1 MSRARIAP
9 RGALSGETRVPG
21 DKSITQRAIL
31 LGALAPGITR
41 IRGANTGEDARA
53 ALAMVRQLGARV
65 TASVREGIVIRGG
78 TLRESDRVL
87 DARNSG
93 TALRLATGLLAA
105 QPFLSIV
112 TGDASLRRR
121 PVARVIEPLRVLGA
135 DLTARQGDRLPP
147 IVVRGRPLQGAA
159 VVTSVPSAQVKSAVL
174 LAGIQANGVTSVR
187 EPSPTRDHTERMLP
201 RFGVPVERE
210 GTSARVRGPATLEAA
225 EIEVPGDFSAA
236 SFLLA
241 AASIVRGS
249 DIVLKGVGVNPTR
262 IAFLEHLAGV
272 GSGLERGNE
281 RVVSGEPVSD
291 LRVRAG
297 NLRGGRVLPAEA
309 PGLIDEL
316 PLVAVLAA
324 FADGKTVVRGAEELR
339 VKESDRVATVAAG
352 LRAIGVEVEEHPD
365 GWTIHGK
372 AGKVRGGTVDA
383 AGDHRIAM
391 AFMVA
396 GLAAREGVT
405 VLGAESVRVSDPGFL
420 SRLRGLFR

>member
-9 RGALSGETRVPG
+9 RGALCGETKVPG
-21 DKSITQRAIL
+21 DKSITQRALL

-41 IRGANTGEDARA
+41 IRGANPGEDTRA
-53 ALAMVRQLGARV
+53 ALGMVRQLGARV
-65 TASVREGIVIRGG
+65 TASAREGILIRGG
-78 TLRESDRVL
+78 DLRESDRVL

-105 QPFLSIV
+105 QPFLSIL
-112 TGDASLRRR
+112 TGDSSLRRR
-121 PVARVIEPLRVLGA
+121 PVARVIEPLRALGA
-135 DLTARQGDRLPP
+135 DLTGRQGDRLPP
-147 IVVRGRPLQGAA
+147 IVVRGRPLVGAA
-159 VVTSVPSAQVKSAVL
+159 IVTSVPSAQVKSAVL
-174 LAGIQANGVTSVR
+174 LAGIQAQGVTSVR
-187 EPSPTRDHTERMLP
+187 EPAATRDHTERMLP
-201 RFGVPVERE
+201 LFGVGIERE
-210 GTSARVRGPATLEAA
+210 GTAVRVRGPAALHAA

-249 DIVLKGVGVNPTR
+249 DILLKGVGVNPTR
-262 IAFLEHLAGV
+262 TAFLDHLERI

-281 RVVSGEPVSD
+281 RLASGEPVSD

-297 NLRGGRVLPAEA
+297 RLRGVKVVPDAA
-309 PGLIDEL
+309 PRLIDEL

-324 FADGKTVVRGAEELR
+324 FAEGKTVVRGADELR

-352 LRAIGVEVEEHPD
+352 LRAIGVDVDEHED

-372 AGKVRGGTVDA
+372 GGRIRGGTVDA

-391 AFMVA
+391 AFMIA

-405 VLGAESVRVSDPGFL
+405 VLGAESASVSDPGFL
-420 SRLRGLFR
+420 SRLRSLFR

>member
-9 RGALSGETRVPG
+9 RGALSGEARIPG

-31 LGALAPGITR
+31 LGALAPGVTR

-65 TASVREGIVIRGG
+65 TTSVKDGIMIRGG

-93 TALRLATGLLAA
+93 TALRLATGLLSA

-112 TGDASLRRR
+112 SGDSSLRRR
-121 PVARVIEPLRVLGA
+121 PVARVIEPLRALGA

-147 IVVRGRPLQGAA
+147 IVIRGRSLQGAA
-159 VVTSVPSAQVKSAVL
+159 VVTSVPSAQVKSALL

-187 EPSPTRDHTERMLP
+187 ESSPTRDHTERMLP

-210 GTSARVRGPATLEAA
+210 GTAARVRGPAKLDPA

-249 DIVLKGVGVNPTR
+249 DIVLQGVGVNPTR
-262 IAFLEHLAGV
+262 IAFLEHLASV
-272 GSGLERGNE
+272 GSDLTRGTERI
-281 RVVSGEPVSD
+281 VSGEPVSD

-297 NLRGGRVLPAEA
+297 KLRGARITAEA
-309 PGLIDEL
+309 APWLIDEL

-324 FADGKTVVRGAEELR
+324 FADGDTIVHGADELR

-352 LRAIGVEVEEHPD
+352 LRAIGVEVEEHAD
-365 GWTIHGK
+365 GWTIHGR
-372 AGKVRGGTVDA
+372 AGRVRGGTVDA

-396 GLAAREGVT
+396 GLGAREGVT
-405 VLGAESVRVSDPGFL
+405 VLGAESARVSDPGFL
-420 SRLRGLFR
+420 SRLRSLIR

>member
-1 MSRARIAP
+1 
-9 RGALSGETRVPG
+9 VPG

-31 LGALAPGITR
+31 LASMAPGLTR
-41 IRGANTGEDARA
+41 IRGANPGLDARA
-53 ALAMVRQLGARV
+53 ALGIVRQLGTRV
-65 TASVREGIVIRGG
+65 QATVRDGILIRGG

-93 TALRLATGLLAA
+93 TALRLSTGLLAA
-105 QPFLSIV
+105 QPFLSIL
-112 TGDASLRRR
+112 TGDSSLRRR
-121 PVARVIEPLRVLGA
+121 PLARVIEPLRVLGA
-135 DLTARQGDRLPP
+135 DLTARGGDRLPP
-147 IVVRGRPLQGAA
+147 VVVRGRQLQGAA
-159 VVTSVPSAQVKSAVL
+159 VTTSVPSAQAKSAVL
-174 LAGIQANGVTSVR
+174 FAGIQAQGVTSVR
-187 EPSPTRDHTERMLP
+187 EPAPTRDHTERMLP
-201 RFGVPVERE
+201 EFGVPVERE
-210 GTSARVRGPATLEAA
+210 GTAARVRGPAVLTPA

-249 DIVLKGVGVNPTR
+249 DILLKGVGVNPTR
-262 IAFLEHLAGV
+262 TAFLDHLARV

-281 RVVSGEPVSD
+281 RMASGEPVAD

-297 NLRGGRVLPAEA
+297 KLRGARIVPDLV

-324 FADGKTVVRGAEELR
+324 FADGTTVVHGADELR
-339 VKESDRVATVAAG
+339 VKESDRVATVTAG
-352 LRAIGVEVEEHPD
+352 LRAIGVEVDEHPD

-372 AGKVRGGTVDA
+372 GGRVRGGTVDA
-383 AGDHRIAM
+383 GHDHRIAM

-405 VLGAESVRVSDPGFL
+405 VLGAESARVSDPGFL

>member
-1 MSRARIAP
+1 VSRARIAP
-9 RGALSGETRVPG
+9 RGALCGEVKVPG

-31 LGALAPGITR
+31 LGALAPGVTR

-53 ALAMVRQLGARV
+53 ALAMTRQLGARV
-65 TASVREGIVIRGG
+65 TASVRDGILIKGG

-93 TALRLATGLLAA
+93 TALRLATGLLSA
-105 QPFLSIV
+105 QPFLSIL
-112 TGDASLRRR
+112 TGDPSLRRR

-159 VVTSVPSAQVKSAVL
+159 VQTSVPSAQVKSAVL
-174 LAGIQANGVTSVR
+174 LAGIQASGVTSVR
-187 EPSPTRDHTERMLP
+187 EPLPTRDHTERMLP
-201 RFGVPVERE
+201 RFGVPVERD
-210 GTSARVRGPATLEAA
+210 GTAARVRGPASLQAA
-225 EIEVPGDFSAA
+225 EIDVPGDFSAA

-241 AASIVRGS
+241 AAAIVRGS

-262 IAFLEHLAGV
+262 IAFLEHLAGL

-281 RVVSGEPVSD
+281 RMVSGEPVSD
-291 LRVRAG
+291 LRIRAG
-297 NLRGGRVLPAEA
+297 KLRGARILREA
-309 PGLIDEL
+309 APRLIDEL

-324 FADGKTVVRGAEELR
+324 FADGTTVVHGADELR
-339 VKESDRVATVAAG
+339 VKESDRVATVTAG
-352 LRAIGVEVEEHPD
+352 LRAIGVEVDEHPD
-365 GWTIHGK
+365 GWTIHGR
-372 AGKVRGGTVDA
+372 AGRVRGGTVDA

-405 VLGAESVRVSDPGFL
+405 VLGAESARVSDPGFL

>member
-9 RGALSGETRVPG
+9 RGALSGEAKVPG

-31 LGALAPGITR
+31 LGALAPGVTR

-65 TASVREGIVIRGG
+65 TASVKDGILIRGG

-93 TALRLATGLLAA
+93 TALRLLTGILSA

-112 TGDASLRRR
+112 TGDHSLRRR

-147 IVVRGRPLQGAA
+147 IVVRGRSLQGAA
-159 VVTSVPSAQVKSAVL
+159 IVTSVPSAQVKSAVL

-187 EPSPTRDHTERMLP
+187 EAQATRDHTERMLP
-201 RFGVPVERE
+201 RFGVPVERD
-210 GTSARVRGPATLEAA
+210 GTAARVRGPAELKPA
-225 EIEVPGDFSAA
+225 EIDVPGDFSAA

-249 DIVLKGVGVNPTR
+249 DVVLKGVGVNPTR
-262 IAFLEHLAGV
+262 IAFLEHLAHV
-272 GSGLERGNE
+272 GSDLERGNE
-281 RVVSGEPVSD
+281 RLVAGEPVSD
-291 LRVRAG
+291 LHVRAG
-297 NLRGGRVLPAEA
+297 KLRGARVLSDLA
-309 PGLIDEL
+309 PRLIDEL

-324 FADGKTVVRGAEELR
+324 FADGTTTVRGADELR
-339 VKESDRVATVAAG
+339 VKESDRVATVTAG
-352 LRAIGVEVEEHPD
+352 LRAIGIEVDEHPD

-372 AGKVRGGTVDA
+372 AGRVRGGTVDA

-396 GLAAREGVT
+396 GLAARDGVT
-405 VLGAESVRVSDPGFL
+405 VLGAESARVSDPGFL